1 MGLMQFVVIAR
12 FDCAVLT
19 VSARFA
25 FLVSLFPFQ
34 RYWRKVLHE
43 DHDKISLKGLVP
55 VSVIS
60 IPRSDTSARSHIIA
74 RSRVTE
80 IVGDLED
87 VTNEP
92 EEEEPPIAI
101 IIKEVAMGNEPRSMT
116 SHKSYSSSTSR
127 PHSRRRSSRAVSPS
141 GSVDPELLENVMSNS
156 TQVSSATSSRTV
168 NSPPRSA
175 GKLPKSNPKYIT
187 RVKGASSEPIA
198 FLSTVY

>member
-1 MGLMQFVVIAR
+1 M
-12 FDCAVLT
+12 
-19 VSARFA
+19 
-25 FLVSLFPFQ
+25 FPFQ

-80 IVGDLED
+80 IVSDLKD

-116 SHKSYSSSTSR
+116 SHKSYSSSTSHPR
-127 PHSRRRSSRAVSPS
+127 SRRRSSRAVSPS
-141 GSVDPELLENVMSNS
+141 PSHKITPPGSVDPELLENVMSSS
-156 TQVSSATSSRTV
+156 TQVSSTTSSRTV
-168 NSPPRSA
+168 NSVPRSD
-175 GKLPKSNPKYIT
+175 GKPPKSNPKYIT
-187 RVKGASSEPIA
+187 RVKGASSESIA
-198 FLSTVY
+198 F